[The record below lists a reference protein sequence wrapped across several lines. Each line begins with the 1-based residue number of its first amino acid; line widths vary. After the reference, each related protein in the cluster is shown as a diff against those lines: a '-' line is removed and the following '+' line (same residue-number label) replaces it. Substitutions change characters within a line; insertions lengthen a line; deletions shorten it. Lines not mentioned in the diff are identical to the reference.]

1 MSLPG
6 HSRPPLRM
14 GRARHAAASP
24 LRQLGQGTVEAVLA
38 AAAMAGLACAIAWI
52 GRLQFQALEVSQ
64 AGRLA
69 AFTAARAPS
78 AARADHGTS
87 VSVSRTSSS
96 SPTAAGGDDAVGR
109 RLALE
114 WLRVDDGLVAA
125 QAQRRV
131 APDVGWEAAAGVA
144 APTSL
149 WRHTAVAIG
158 AGHAESDAHTQ
169 QRLTASVAGW
179 SRTADASRRLSN
191 ALQSRVRNLDAAW
204 GGRRPGDDWVSAWA
218 DLAPAGRVAVK
229 R

>member
-6 HSRPPLRM
+6 RSRPPVCMAR
-14 GRARHAAASP
+14 GRHATASP
-24 LRQLGQGTVEAVLA
+24 ARQIGQGTVEAVLA
-38 AAAMAGLACAIAWI
+38 AAALAGLACAIAWI

-69 AFTAARAPS
+69 AFTAARAPA
-78 AARADHGTS
+78 AARAGHGMS

-96 SPTAAGGDDAVGR
+96 SRTAAGGDDAVGR
-109 RLALE
+109 RLALD

-125 QAQRRV
+125 QARRRV
-131 APDVGWEAAAGVA
+131 APDVGWEVFGGVA

-149 WRHTAVAIG
+149 LRHTAVAIG

-169 QRLTASVAGW
+169 QRLTASQAGW
-179 SRTADASRRLSN
+179 ARTAGASRRLSN
-191 ALQSRVRNLDAAW
+191 ALQSRVGNLDAAW
-204 GGRRPGDDWVSAWA
+204 GGRRPDDDWVSAWA
-218 DLAPAGRVAVK
+218 DLVPAARIAGK